1 MAESIEQLTYEL
13 TAKAL
18 TEQERA
24 LSGLRAGAG
33 TVLGA
38 ASIAGSFLGAKAIH
52 GSLDVWAI
60 LAMVSFAL
68 CFVCA
73 IWVLLPHNLTLAV
86 SGEDLLAS
94 SDEQDV
100 RDVVEAYRAASSW
113 LDPHVQV
120 NHRTVA
126 RLSSWL
132 SVSCTLLAVEVAL
145 WTVSLVG

>member
-1 MAESIEQLTYEL
+1 MAESIEQLSYEL
-13 TAKAL
+13 TAKTL

-38 ASIAGSFLGAKAIH
+38 ASIAGSFLGAKVTS
-52 GSLDVWAI
+52 GSLDASAI

-68 CFVCA
+68 CFGCA
-73 IWVLLPHNLTLAV
+73 IWVLLPHDLAFAV
-86 SGEDLLAS
+86 GGEELLAL

-100 RDVVEAYRAASSW
+100 RDVAEAYRTASSW
-113 LDPHVQV
+113 LDPHVRS
-120 NHRTVA
+120 NNRTVA
-126 RLSSWL
+126 QLSSWL
-132 SVSCTLLAVEVAL
+132 SVSCILLAVEVTM